1 MHIIATMNK
10 AHMARNWCLAYTK
23 NGAQLH
29 LYYIRLYTFC
39 VMASR
44 KRRRECLRIETNC
57 RSTTAKEALGRRLL
71 TVQQLLT
78 PSGKSLIDNETL
90 LNALFDVVEKFALTS
105 YRSCVQED
113 EPPTRSFQRSNGK
126 TTNVIVIITIHSFLP
141 SFFSSRYVHWRLLHR
156 GQQAVHV

>member
-10 AHMARNWCLAYTK
+10 AHMARNWRLAYTK
-23 NGAQLH
+23 KGAQLH
-29 LYYIRLYTFC
+29 LYYVRLYTFC

-44 KRRRECLRIETNC
+44 KRRRERLRIETSC

-71 TVQQLLT
+71 TVRQLLT

-90 LNALFDVVEKFALTS
+90 LNALFDVVEKKFPSTS
-105 YRSCVQED
+105 SHSCVQED

-126 TTNVIVIITIHSFLP
+126 TMNVIVLFIPSFLP
-141 SFFSSRYVHWRLLHR
+141 SFSSRYVHWRLLHR